1 MSYLLD
7 KAMVPPRQTD
17 FLLDAQ
23 PPELQDAF
31 QFLPA
36 TDMHEAGKFGPRNT
50 RKATKGAKCFRGL
63 RFLHTLHDHSP
74 DGKKLA

>member
-23 PPELQDAF
+23 PPELQEAF
-31 QFLPA
+31 QFLLA
-36 TDMHEAGKFGPRNT
+36 TAMHEAGNFGEFQNFNYPKSMVN
-50 RKATKGAKCFRGL
+50 
-63 RFLHTLHDHSP
+63 
-74 DGKKLA
+74 